1 MACCPLLT
9 LEGLAD
15 LLDAAS
21 RVAPDVDPA
30 ARPMP
35 LAALGAKVR
44 ITQDPADSITEIQQS
59 RAGWWDR

>member
-35 LAALGAKVR
+35 LAALGAH
-44 ITQDPADSITEIQQS
+44 TGPAHLLP
-59 RAGWWDR
+59 